1 MHFGVLK
8 LNKTYGSH
16 PKQSNKHYYKFISS
30 SFDINLQ
37 CLVPYEIKHIGFS
50 KIIDDLYVCV
60 ELTNNLQNNI
70 PIANIIE
77 TFGKVT
83 DIESYAKYRI
93 ASKQIV
99 HTPNKQL
106 HQTITHFIKSS
117 ITTVDNL
124 ILFNDSLIDRTHEC
138 VISIDNVGTK
148 AIDDAFSFT
157 QIDEQTVKLSIY
169 ITNVTEIINMFN
181 VWDKINEI
189 FEVTENVYMEVIKK
203 NMLPPLLGDDI
214 CSLIKNKIKCCLVFD
229 FIINKDTGE
238 IMLFE
243 IFNSKVIIANN
254 YVYNDIDHL
263 FNENKTMLNI
273 NSNNNSNNNKII
285 NLYLLKTVLNNVMQ
299 KEHINI
305 EELQNAKD
313 IVQSMMI
320 LTNKYVGNRL
330 KNIGKGILKR
340 TEKIEN
346 SIERLKIKEITMLFD
361 YCSQYVKI
369 EADIDEKEN
378 EETIEEKENNK
389 YKHEIMNVLEYGQ
402 ITSPIRRIVDLV
414 NQTTIN
420 MFGLDGGAFDSNFP
434 KFRDN
439 YAKIITFIDKWL
451 NLTEHINKN
460 SKNIKKI
467 QNDCKLISM
476 FYQNPQIQNHTFMA
490 INLGKSLSNHNIFQY
505 SLANKF
511 NIYIPDLK
519 FYGSITL
526 SNEDNA
532 SALFSIFHVQIF
544 LANTENNLKKKL
556 KIKKILH

>member
-1 MHFGVLK
+1 MLFGVLK

-16 PKQSNKHYYKFISS
+16 PKQSNKHFYKFISS
-30 SFDINLQ
+30 TDHIFQ

-50 KIIDDLYVCV
+50 KIFDDLYVSV

-70 PIANIIE
+70 PIATIIE
-77 TFGKVT
+77 TFGKIN

-93 ASKQIV
+93 ASKHII

-106 HQTITHFIKSS
+106 HQSINQFIKCSANN
-117 ITTVDNL
+117 IDNL
-124 ILFNDSLIDRTHEC
+124 ILFNNSLIDRTNEC
-138 VISIDNVGTK
+138 IISIDNVGTK

-214 CSLIKNKIKCCLVFD
+214 CSLIKDKIKCCLAFD
-229 FIINKDTGE
+229 FTINKDTGE

-243 IFNSKVIIANN
+243 ISNSKVIITNN
-254 YVYNDIDHL
+254 YVYDDIDQL
-263 FNENKTMLNI
+263 FNENKTVLNI
-273 NSNNNSNNNKII
+273 NSNNNQTI
-285 NLYLLKTVLNNVMQ
+285 NLYLLKSVLNNVMQ
-299 KEHINI
+299 KENINI
-305 EELQNAKD
+305 EELKNAKD

-320 LTNKYVGNRL
+320 LTNKYVGNKL

-346 SIERLKIKEITMLFD
+346 TNERLKIKEITMLFD
-361 YCSQYVKI
+361 YCSQYVQI
-369 EADIDEKEN
+369 EKEN
-378 EETIEEKENNK
+378 DENDDVTKDKENNK

-434 KFRDN
+434 KFREN
-439 YAKIITFIDKWL
+439 YHKITSFIDKWI

-467 QNDCKLISM
+467 QNECKLISM
-476 FYQNPQIQNHTFMA
+476 FYQNPQIQNSTFTA
-490 INLGKSLSNHNIFQY
+490 INLGKSLSNHQDFQY
-505 SLANKF
+505 SLANKY
-511 NIYIPDLK
+511 NIYIPQLK
-519 FYGSITL
+519 FYGSIML
-526 SNEDNA
+526 SNEENE
-532 SALFSIFHVQIF
+532 STLFSVFHVQIF
-544 LANTENNLKKKL
+544 LANSENNLKKKL
-556 KIKKILH
+556 KIKKISL